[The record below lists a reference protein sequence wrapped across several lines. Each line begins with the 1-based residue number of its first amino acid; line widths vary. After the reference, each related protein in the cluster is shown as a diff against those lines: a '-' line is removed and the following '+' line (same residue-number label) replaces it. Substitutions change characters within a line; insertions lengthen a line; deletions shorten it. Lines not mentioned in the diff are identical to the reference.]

1 MEFGA
6 SPSFAVSRRKRLA
19 NIAIERFQ
27 LGQMG
32 QCTGSLRRRVG
43 GIGGDNGVTDV
54 GDIDLG
60 VRNGLPGVALQK
72 PS

>member
-1 MEFGA
+1 M
-6 SPSFAVSRRKRLA
+6 RLA

-27 LGQMG
+27 LGQIG
-32 QCTGSLRRRVG
+32 QCTGSLRRSVG
-43 GIGGDNGVTDV
+43 GIDGDYGVADI